1 MALGIENIS
10 SRQEEPK
17 KIITLCDYLFLL
29 LIHKEIIKTIISFFA
44 L

>member
-10 SRQEEPK
+10 SRQEEPRLVQFNW
-17 KIITLCDYLFLL
+17 T
-29 LIHKEIIKTIISFFA
+29 FFYNS

>member
-17 KIITLCDYLFLL
+17 IAD
-29 LIHKEIIKTIISFFA
+29 KELSVIFYVR
-44 L
+44 